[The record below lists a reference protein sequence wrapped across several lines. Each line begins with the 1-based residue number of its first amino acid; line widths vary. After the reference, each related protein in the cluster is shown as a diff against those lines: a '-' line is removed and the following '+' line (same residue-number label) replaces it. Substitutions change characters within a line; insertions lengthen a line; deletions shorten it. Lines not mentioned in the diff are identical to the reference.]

1 MQQSQFLVQNPPQAP
16 ILKEGNKNDE
26 FRLTSGN
33 ARTGNCVDI
42 IDLIMRITYYMLV
55 YESQTVW

>member
-1 MQQSQFLVQNPPQAP
+1 MQQNQFLVQNPSETP
-16 ILKEGNKNDE
+16 ISKECSKNDE

-42 IDLIMRITYYMLV
+42 IDLVMRIAYHYMLV
-55 YESQTVW
+55 Y

>member
-33 ARTGNCVDI
+33 ARTGICVDI
-42 IDLIMRITYYMLV
+42 IDFIMRIIIC
-55 YESQTVW
+55 